1 MSNAAG
7 PPATAA
13 RRVTPAGSVGGVD
26 PELLLTDL
34 ALDAAVGALA
44 RRNHHHFDAMT
55 EAERSQA
62 LDTWR
67 ALATDVLVAV
77 RATLA
82 SEAPDAPP
90 ATATGGRA
98 VLVFEDAGEEDV
110 SVHAAFHPEL
120 EEIGP
125 EEVAGTPAQ
134 VVALSLIEQLGG
146 EQPPE

>member
-1 MSNAAG
+1 M
-7 PPATAA
+7 
-13 RRVTPAGSVGGVD
+13 D

-34 ALDAAVGALA
+34 ALDAAVSALA

-67 ALATDVLVAV
+67 ALAIDVLVAV
-77 RATLA
+77 RSTLA

-134 VVALSLIEQLGG
+134 LVALSLIEQLGD
-146 EQPPE
+146 EPPPE